1 MCGLFKQATDIL
13 FALLKQIQR
22 RRKRVLA
29 ARKERNEAL
38 HRGKGFLSPK
48 QQAAAAAASAKS
60 PKLAAALAAA
70 AATKSPRPSS
80 AAAAARSP
88 SAAAAPSSATAAAA
102 DAATCAGDPSPG
114 MHPLCLL
121 SDETHPQPRPTS
133 KEARKERKK
142 RKREEAEKREAAIAA
157 AAAAAAAA
165 APAVSPAA
173 APATPAVAAASS
185 FALDD
190 ENAPIDL
197 TQVPN
202 LDNLQELKL
211 VVMSATLAAKDFSSY
226 FGSAPVLSIAGRTH
240 PVELLYAEEAQ
251 VDYLDAVLVAVMQIH
266 VDAGDK
272 AGDIVFLT
280 GAEEIEAA
288 RRSIEE
294 KARKLRPQQQ
304 QQQQQDGEEAGPLLD
319 LHVCAI
325 YASLPPEVQLQVF
338 APARPGSR
346 KVILATNIAETS
358 LTIPGVRFVV
368 DSGVTKMR
376 LYDANRGSD
385 MLRVVEI
392 SQAEATQRA
401 GRAGRDAPGEAYR
414 LYTEEDFKKLK
425 PHLLPEIL
433 RSNLASVVLQL
444 KALRVRNVL
453 NFDFMTRPS
462 RAALTRALE
471 ELYALRALGY
481 NGDLSALGSQMVHF
495 PLPPHYAKIA
505 IMSSGEDLACSV
517 EALKILA
524 MMSVE
529 NVFFVPSK
537 SAAES
542 AGATMNNN
550 SNSSSSTTTGAELS
564 SGKQSAL
571 AAYAQAKR
579 QFAHVDGDHFT
590 YLDVFNAF
598 VLVQSGG
605 GGATTTNAHTSNNSS
620 ATSAVRRT
628 QEWCRTHFLNYRNL
642 LKAQQVYAQLVA
654 LMERLDLPLVSSNA
668 AATGRET
675 DPVAHTDPIKKALLL
690 GLYSRVARK
699 QAHDASYVTLSDGQ
713 TVYIHPSSVLLVRST
728 KARPELVVYTEL
740 VHTSRA
746 YMRDCMELP
755 DLRWLAESNNNNSTD
770 ETSAV
775 GATTTSVVRGGKQQA
790 ELHARLAGIN
800 TSGSKLSGSGLIV
813 ASSSATAA
821 SATTGGPALT
831 LAQQAAAVGLTKKQ
845 LKRQLK
851 AAAAPPERA
860 APHAS
865 AMQIDEQQ
873 RPPREKKKKPAKDGR
888 GSALLDF
895 VNSL

>member
-1 MCGLFKQATDIL
+1 MT
-13 FALLKQIQR
+13 
-22 RRKRVLA
+22 
-29 ARKERNEAL
+29 
-38 HRGKGFLSPK
+38 
-48 QQAAAAAASAKS
+48 
-60 PKLAAALAAA
+60 
-70 AATKSPRPSS
+70 
-80 AAAAARSP
+80 
-88 SAAAAPSSATAAAA
+88 
-102 DAATCAGDPSPG
+102 SPG
-114 MHPLCLL
+114 LQPLCLL
-121 SDETHPQPRPTS
+121 SDQTHPQPRPSS

-142 RKREEAEKREAAIAA
+142 RKREEAEAREAALSAA
-157 AAAAAAAA
+157 AAVSKTTGG
-165 APAVSPAA
+165 APLLLPPASATSMPPPVSP
-173 APATPAVAAASS
+173 S

-190 ENAPIDL
+190 DTAPIDL
-197 TQVPN
+197 ASVPN
-202 LDNLQELKL
+202 LDALQELKL

-226 FGSAPVLSIAGRTH
+226 FGGAPVISIPGRTH

-251 VDYLDAVLVAVMQIH
+251 VDYLDAALVAVMQIH
-266 VDAGDK
+266 LDAGE
-272 AGDIVFLT
+272 APGDCLVFLT
-280 GAEEIEAA
+280 GSEEIEAA
-288 RRSIEE
+288 RRSLEE
-294 KARKLRPQQQ
+294 KSRKIRPEPGQNI
-304 QQQQQDGEEAGPLLD
+304 LD

-325 YASLPPEVQLQVF
+325 YASLPSEVQMQVF
-338 APARPGSR
+338 TPAAPGSR

-376 LYDANRGSD
+376 LYDAQRGSD

-414 LYTEEDFKKLK
+414 LYTEQSYQALK

-444 KALRVRNVL
+444 KALRVKNVL
-453 NFDFMTRPS
+453 SFDFMTRPS

-471 ELYALRALGY
+471 ELYTLRALSY
-481 NGDLSALGSQMVHF
+481 NGDLSALGAQMVHF
-495 PLPPHYAKIA
+495 PLPPAYAKIA
-505 IMSSGEDLACSV
+505 ILSASEEFACSI

-542 AGATMNNN
+542 TGTGGG
-550 SNSSSSTTTGAELS
+550 SGKSSSTTAAVS
-564 SGKQSAL
+564 SEGSKQSAL

-590 YLDVFNAF
+590 YLDVYNAF

-605 GGATTTNAHTSNNSS
+605 GTAGS
-620 ATSAVRRT
+620 ATGSGAPGQRGANTASTSATRRA
-628 QEWCRTHFLNYRNL
+628 QEWCRAHFLNYRNL
-642 LKAQQVYAQLVA
+642 LKAQQVYAQLQA
-654 LMERLDLPLVSSNA
+654 LMVRLGLPLLSANA

-675 DPVAHTDPIKKALLL
+675 DPVAHTEPIKKALLL
-690 GLYSRVARK
+690 GLFSRVARK
-699 QAHDASYVTLSDGQ
+699 QPHDASYATLSDGQ
-713 TVYIHPSSVLLVRST
+713 AVYIHPSSVLLVRST

-755 DLRWLAESNNNNSTD
+755 DLRWLAELMPDSDLPGTNSSNAASTLL
-770 ETSAV
+770 V
-775 GATTTSVVRGGKQQA
+775 KGGRQQA

-800 TSGSKLSGSGLIV
+800 ANGSKLSGHVGGSSGAV
-813 ASSSATAA
+813 AAGVRAAAAGGAT
-821 SATTGGPALT
+821 LT
-831 LAQQAAAVGLTKKQ
+831 LAQQAAALGLTKQQ
-845 LKRQLK
+845 LKKQRRK
-851 AAAAPPERA
+851 AAEAAPPERA

-865 AMQIDEQQ
+865 AVKVDAEA
-873 RPPREKKKKPAKDGR
+873 RPPREKKKKKPGQ